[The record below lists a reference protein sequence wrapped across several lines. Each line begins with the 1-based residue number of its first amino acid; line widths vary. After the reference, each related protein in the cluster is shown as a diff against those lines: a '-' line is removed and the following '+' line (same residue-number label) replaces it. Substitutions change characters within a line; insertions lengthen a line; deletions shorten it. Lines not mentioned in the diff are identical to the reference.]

1 MSPNHNPK
9 YKLLIRR
16 LRAARRAAGL
26 TQEEAARRVGL
37 HQSDISKIESNDL
50 TLDPIELCE
59 LARAYGRPVMEFLD
73 FTEDTK
79 TSPGD

>member
-1 MSPNHNPK
+1 
-9 YKLLIRR
+9 
-16 LRAARRAAGL
+16 L

-59 LARAYGRPVMEFLD
+59 LARAYGRTVMEFLD
-73 FTEDTK
+73 FTEDAEDVA
-79 TSPGD
+79 GD